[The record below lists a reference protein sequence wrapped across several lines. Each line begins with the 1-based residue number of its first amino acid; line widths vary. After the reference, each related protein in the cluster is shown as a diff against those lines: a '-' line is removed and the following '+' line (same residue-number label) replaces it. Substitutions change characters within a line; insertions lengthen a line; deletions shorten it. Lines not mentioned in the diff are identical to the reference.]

1 MPGDPTPPPPGNCGR
16 RRRGR
21 GTEGQDLPRTDAD
34 TLRHPSTGKIEYH
47 KEVEIS
53 DYKLPSS
60 CMPDR
65 QGFSDKDIYGLHN
78 CSTSPTIARLPEL
91 AHARQRT
98 SIRPRRSRLR
108 CGRGVA
114 DPILEASDKAMAT
127 FSDSPFSSIHWG
139 VEVTELST
147 NKQHTHSK
155 RNLLLDLGKD
165 AFFEQAWKIKC
176 VDTVLRAGHVY
187 VTLET
192 IDCENPA
199 LTAQE

>member
-1 MPGDPTPPPPGNCGR
+1 
-16 RRRGR
+16 
-21 GTEGQDLPRTDAD
+21 
-34 TLRHPSTGKIEYH
+34 
-47 KEVEIS
+47 
-53 DYKLPSS
+53 
-60 CMPDR
+60 
-65 QGFSDKDIYGLHN
+65 
-78 CSTSPTIARLPEL
+78 
-91 AHARQRT
+91 
-98 SIRPRRSRLR
+98 
-108 CGRGVA
+108 
-114 DPILEASDKAMAT
+114 
-127 FSDSPFSSIHWG
+127 
-139 VEVTELST
+139 LST